1 MNAPQ
6 LADHHRRMLEQDSGI
21 TPEVIAARGYRNVT
35 SAEARQFGFGGQQA
49 RDGLL
54 LPIHTTDGQSG
65 LYVLRP
71 DQPRVVEDKR
81 KPKDPLTGDR
91 PQRVIK
97 YEWPRGVGARIDCP
111 PPCFDRLKDAQT
123 PLWITEGQKKGD
135 ALASWGLCTINLPNG
150 VWGWK
155 SKQDGI
161 LADLDFIVWAEREVY
176 VVFDSDVITKP
187 PVAQALAR
195 LTKILSRRGAR
206 VTPVPLP
213 QHGDDKLG
221 VDDFRARGGTL
232 AQLQSFAAL
241 GQLLPLQTDG
251 KRSNEAGSAEYLKTL
266 SDLGYSFR
274 MRALDDLIEVND
286 QPLSDPLRAEIRT
299 RMRDLG
305 YKGLTAIEDAYTA
318 WAYRRQYHPVK
329 DYLNQLQWDGQS
341 HITNLAAYFRDD
353 HETVYQNVTSE
364 TNYVG
369 NTVFYI
375 WLRRW
380 LIGAV
385 GKALEARQ
393 NVMLVLDSHQAAG
406 KSFFVRWLGSVLPD
420 YFSEAP
426 LNPDDKDSWIRLMA
440 TFVWELG
447 ELGSVTRRSDRESLK
462 HMISSRMVTVRKPY
476 HRFDTIK
483 PALAS
488 LIGTINNEAGFL
500 TDPTGNRRF
509 LVCRLTGIDWAYT
522 HQIDPHQVWA
532 EAVAL
537 YKAGEPCLPTAEE
550 TRLQNA
556 INDEYMIQTPFPR
569 RSKPKEQAPA
579 QLWFELPETNS
590 K

>member
-1 MNAPQ
+1 MNTLH
-6 LADHHRRMLEQDSGI
+6 LATHHRQMLEAESGI
-21 TPEVIAARGYRNVT
+21 TPEIIAARGYRTIT
-35 SAEARQFGFGGQQA
+35 SAEARQFGFSGQQA
-49 RDGLL
+49 RAGLL
-54 LPIHTTDGQSG
+54 LPVHTTDGQSG
-65 LYVLRP
+65 IYVLRP
-71 DQPRVVEDKR
+71 DQPRVVKDKR
-81 KPKDPLTGDR
+81 KPKDPLNGDR
-91 PQRVIK
+91 PQKVIK

-111 PPCFDRLKDAQT
+111 PLCFDRLKDAHT

-135 ALASWGLCTINLPNG
+135 ALASWGLCVIDLPNG

-155 SKQDGI
+155 SKQVGV
-161 LADLDFIVWAEREVY
+161 LADLDFVVWAEREVFI
-176 VVFDSDVITKP
+176 VFDSDVIIKP
-187 PVAQALAR
+187 SVAQALAR

-213 QHGDDKLG
+213 QQGNEKLG
-221 VDDFRARGGTL
+221 VDDFKAQGGTL

-241 GQLLPLQTDG
+241 GQLLPLKTDG
-251 KRSNEAGSAEYLKTL
+251 RRSQEAGSAEYLKTL
-266 SDLGYSFR
+266 SELGYSFR
-274 MRALDDLIEVND
+274 MRALDDLIEVNG

-318 WAYRRQYHPVK
+318 WAYRHQYHPVK
-329 DYLNQLQWDGQS
+329 DYLNQLTWDGRE
-341 HITNLAAYFRDD
+341 HISNLAGYFRDD
-353 HETVYQNVTSE
+353 HADVYKDVTNK
-364 TNYVG
+364 TGYIG
-369 NTVFYI
+369 NMVFYL

-393 NVMLVLDSHQAAG
+393 NVLLVLDSHQAAG
-406 KSFFVRWLGSVLPD
+406 KSFFVRWLGSVLPH

-426 LNPDDKDSWIRLMA
+426 LNPDDKDSWIRLMSI
-440 TFVWELG
+440 FVWELG

-462 HMISSRMVTVRKPY
+462 HLISSRIVTVRKPY

-509 LVCRLTGIDWAYT
+509 LVCRLTNIDWGYA
-522 HQIDPHQVWA
+522 QQVDPHQIWA

-537 YKAGEPCLPTAEE
+537 YKTGEPCLPTADE

-556 INDEYMIQTPFPR
+556 INDEYLVPMLSLR
-569 RSKPKEQAPA
+569 RSKPKGQAPT
-579 QLWFELPETNS
+579 QLRFELPEKNRR
-590 K
+590 